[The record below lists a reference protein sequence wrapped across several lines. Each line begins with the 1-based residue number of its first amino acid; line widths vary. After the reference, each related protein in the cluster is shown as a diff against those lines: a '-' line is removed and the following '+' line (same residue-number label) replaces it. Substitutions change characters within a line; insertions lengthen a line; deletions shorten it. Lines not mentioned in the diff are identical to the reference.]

1 MYILF
6 FLFNFPFASLT
17 DYLQLDGV
25 IKILLIFHTASLVET
40 FFDFNIFYSFLI
52 GTSEF
57 LS

>member
-25 IKILLIFHTASLVET
+25 IKILFHTASLVET

-52 GTSEF
+52 GASEF